1 MNLNEHKMSVDNAE
15 KTEQKF
21 KYNENMIKKIIGY
34 FLYAICILCS
44 IAIFSALPKLLI
56 EILKIYSTNF
66 DAYQIGIVIGLSVGL
81 TLISTIV
88 YYIWRF
94 SEKLVKVEI

>member
-1 MNLNEHKMSVDNAE
+1 
-15 KTEQKF
+15 
-21 KYNENMIKKIIGY
+21 MIKKIIGY

-44 IAIFSALPKLLI
+44 IAIFSALPKLLL

-66 DAYQIGIVIGLSVGL
+66 DAYQIGIVIGLSIGL

-94 SEKLVKVEI
+94 SKKLVKVEI

>member
-1 MNLNEHKMSVDNAE
+1 
-15 KTEQKF
+15 
-21 KYNENMIKKIIGY
+21 MIKIIIGY

-44 IAIFSALPKLLI
+44 IAIFSALPKLLL

-66 DAYQIGIVIGLSVGL
+66 DAYQIGIVIGLSIGL

-94 SEKLVKVEI
+94 SKKLVKVEI